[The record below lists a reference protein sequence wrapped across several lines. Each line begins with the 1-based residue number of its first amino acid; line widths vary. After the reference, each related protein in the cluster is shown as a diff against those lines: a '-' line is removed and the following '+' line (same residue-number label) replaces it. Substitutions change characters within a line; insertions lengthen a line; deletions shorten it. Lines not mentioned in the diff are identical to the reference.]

1 MARANIGAERRRSL
15 MDAVIA
21 AIHDRGSLDI
31 TMRQIADRAG
41 VSTALAH
48 HYFGAKDRLVLA
60 TMHHLLSEL
69 NLDLQ
74 EATRQAETPRARLS
88 AILATNFGETQFRP
102 ATASAWLA
110 FYVLAQESAEGK
122 RLLRIYTR
130 RLESNLIHALYPLLE
145 SPLLENPSLE
155 DTTRPARPVAVRQ
168 AAKRIAQEVGAL
180 IDGFY
185 LRRALGS
192 ISLSRTETI
201 AQSERL
207 LDRAIAAERHALH
220 SPQT

>member
-145 SPLLENPSLE
+145 
-155 DTTRPARPVAVRQ
+155 DTTRPARPAAVRQ

>member
-145 SPLLENPSLE
+145 NPLLE
-155 DTTRPARPVAVRQ
+155 DTTRPARPAAVRQ

>member
-145 SPLLENPSLE
+145 